1 MAGNDDGQ
9 GIGSQCLPH
18 GPGGP
23 WRAHQTRDFA
33 VGTGFATRDLPHG
46 PPDAALEGGSLRE
59 VQGFI
64 EGHLLPLEVAPQ
76 LLLESGQ
83 PRVLA
88 DPRQPPAREEGSEG
102 VLLRGLGQGQGQ
114 KPLRGGRDPHPA
126 EGRSTC
132 GYGHLAPLHGHLLRS
147 PCPLIIPRA
156 IFLSRQHRIFT
167 CLFSHLGLYFMQIAL
182 EACQCSASGPVAQ
195 NTPIAADC
203 SVRGCCAPLQSAFS
217 QPTKFVGFCFWKR
230 TFPLWIP
237 KRASTRPRSGVR
249 SDEGAGR

>member
-1 MAGNDDGQ
+1 MARDDDRQ
-9 GIGSQCLPH
+9 GIGGQGSSH
-18 GPGGP
+18 GSGGP
-23 WRAHQTRDFA
+23 RRAHQTGDLAVGAGLAARDF
-33 VGTGFATRDLPHG
+33 PHG
-46 PPDAALEGGSLRE
+46 PPDAALEGGGLRE
-59 VQGFI
+59 VQGLI

-132 GYGHLAPLHGHLLRS
+132 GYGHLAPLHSHLLRS

-156 IFLSRQHRIFT
+156 VFLSRQHRIFT
-167 CLFSHLGLYFMQIAL
+167 CLFSHLGLYFMQIAA
-182 EACQCSASGPVAQ
+182 EVRRCSACGCVVL
-195 NTPIAADC
+195 NTPISADC
-203 SVRGCCAPLQSAFS
+203 SVRSAAKPCAPTIRISATHEPRGFLLLQ
-217 QPTKFVGFCFWKR
+217 R
-230 TFPLWIP
+230 TG
-237 KRASTRPRSGVR
+237 RSRYALGKTNR
-249 SDEGAGR
+249 GAGR